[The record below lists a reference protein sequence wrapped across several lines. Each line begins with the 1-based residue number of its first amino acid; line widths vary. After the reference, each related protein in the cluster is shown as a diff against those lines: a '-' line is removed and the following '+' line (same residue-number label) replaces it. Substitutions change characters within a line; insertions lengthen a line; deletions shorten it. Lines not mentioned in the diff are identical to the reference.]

1 MDSQKKAKTSAAG
14 ARTVVVALPHTS
26 FFPADIEV
34 LDSVKGDAD
43 FAFFLLFAI
52 LSALSKLALPESIQ
66 NLGVSTAVVLTWLGY
81 SQK

>member
-1 MDSQKKAKTSAAG
+1 MTF
-14 ARTVVVALPHTS
+14 L
-26 FFPADIEV
+26 
-34 LDSVKGDAD
+34 
-43 FAFFLLFAI
+43 AFFLLLAI